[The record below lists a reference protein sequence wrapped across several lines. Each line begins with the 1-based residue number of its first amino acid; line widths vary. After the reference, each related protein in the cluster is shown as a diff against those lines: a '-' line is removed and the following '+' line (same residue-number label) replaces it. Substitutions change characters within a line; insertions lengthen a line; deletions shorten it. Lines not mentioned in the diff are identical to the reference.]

1 MLGLVGDSVPKEEE
15 EEEKKDRIFPLKR
28 NRFARWIFIYFFID
42 VTRKNAERSDEK
54 KIARKK
60 KKKKEKRK
68 KKKKERRSRITRVLV
83 SLDDFRHFLREKIVT
98 ESII

>member
-60 KKKKEKRK
+60 RK
-68 KKKKERRSRITRVLV
+68 KRKKERRKKKNVDRE
-83 SLDDFRHFLREKIVT
+83 LREFLFHWMILDIFYARK
-98 ESII
+98 SLQSQ

>member
-60 KKKKEKRK
+60 RKKRK
-68 KKKKERRSRITRVLV
+68 KEEKKKNVEL
-83 SLDDFRHFLREKIVT
+83 
-98 ESII
+98 

>member
-1 MLGLVGDSVPKEEE
+1 MIRCQKKKKNK
-15 EEEKKDRIFPLKR
+15 KKDRIFPLKR

-54 KIARKK
+54 KIPRKK

-68 KKKKERRSRITRVLV
+68 KKKKERRIMRVLV

>member
-1 MLGLVGDSVPKEEE
+1 MIRCQKKKKKKK
-15 EEEKKDRIFPLKR
+15 KKDRIFPLKR

>member
-60 KKKKEKRK
+60 KKKKEKRR
-68 KKKKERRSRITRVLV
+68 KKKERRIMRVLV

>member
-1 MLGLVGDSVPKEEE
+1 M
-15 EEEKKDRIFPLKR
+15 KR

-60 KKKKEKRK
+60 RKKRK
-68 KKKKERRSRITRVLV
+68 KERRKKKERRIMRVLV

>member
-68 KKKKERRSRITRVLV
+68 KKKKERRSRVLV

>member
-1 MLGLVGDSVPKEEE
+1 MIRCQKKKKKKK
-15 EEEKKDRIFPLKR
+15 KKDRIFPLKR

-60 KKKKEKRK
+60 KKKRK
-68 KKKKERRSRITRVLV
+68 KEEKKKNVEL
-83 SLDDFRHFLREKIVT
+83 
-98 ESII
+98 